1 LIPNKALCAFLC
13 GLSGFAAM
21 VSYFRTVQEQEPS
34 ITEQF
39 DKTTGKIPWLGRQYL
54 SARLFVIAV
63 VVMAGIIYGLVVSTR
78 PTEENILTET
88 VWRADTIMVGINRLQ
103 PNTFGRDV
111 DPVKGTAETFQLK
124 SDGQAILPGFNS
136 EPVYAKWR
144 SEKIYIEIYDADTF
158 GNIYN
163 GVYEYFI
170 TTEFLKLVSE
180 DVVISGSRNGV
191 Y

>member
-1 LIPNKALCAFLC
+1 
-13 GLSGFAAM
+13 
-21 VSYFRTVQEQEPS
+21 
-34 ITEQF
+34 
-39 DKTTGKIPWLGRQYL
+39 
-54 SARLFVIAV
+54 
-63 VVMAGIIYGLVVSTR
+63 
-78 PTEENILTET
+78 
-88 VWRADTIMVGINRLQ
+88 
-103 PNTFGRDV
+103 
-111 DPVKGTAETFQLK
+111 
-124 SDGQAILPGFNS
+124 
-136 EPVYAKWR
+136 VYAKWR